1 MEHAL
6 VVKVQVVSVDSL
18 IKLYPLNLTNSTTKY
33 TDSQEAENS
42 GKIILTVL
50 H

>member
-1 MEHAL
+1 MAL
-6 VVKVQVVSVDSL
+6 QIINSSISLFNLL